1 MTRKKSVTLLDLWK
15 QGEDIKKDI
24 ANKYVTKTEFL
35 PVKTIVYGGVALIL
49 TGVATALVAKVVVAF
64 TLWYFQS
71 EIDQSGT

>member
-64 TLWYFQS
+64 TL
-71 EIDQSGT
+71 